1 MKEKSLVTR
10 EDIVAAVI
18 KMLHKEGFEKINAR
32 SVAKELNM
40 STKPI
45 YRLYDSMDELIEEV
59 EKTVHIFYENYV
71 DNHIDNKNPVA
82 TMCIAHVEF
91 AEKYK
96 NYFKRLFLAKNLS
109 WNKLDDIL
117 NEKLNQSI
125 VVNMVNKHG
134 FTFKDAKEF
143 FTDMWLYT
151 NGLATT
157 MATNDIKITKEE
169 IANQVDHI
177 YKILITKYENTKQNV

>member
-1 MKEKSLVTR
+1 MKEKELVTK
-10 EDIVAAVI
+10 EDIVAAVL
-18 KMLHKEGFEKINAR
+18 KMLHKEGYDKINAR
-32 SVAKELNM
+32 SIATHMNM

-45 YRLYDSMDELIEEV
+45 YRLYKSMDELLKDV
-59 EKTVHIFYENYV
+59 EIATYDIYNKFLESK
-71 DNHIDNKNPVA
+71 IDNKNAVV

-96 NYFKRLFLAKNLS
+96 NYFKCLFLSKNLY

-134 FTFKDAKEF
+134 MNFAQAKEF
-143 FTDMWLYT
+143 FTDMWLYS
-151 NGLATT
+151 NGLATI
-157 MATNDIKITKEE
+157 MATNDMQITAKEISTQIIHMYE
-169 IANQVDHI
+169 LLEN
-177 YKILITKYENTKQNV
+177 KLENTLQTV